1 MRKCQRMGIKGGIT
15 THIIPRDLLVSFMN
29 SIEFSEFILVTLKYI

>member
-1 MRKCQRMGIKGGIT
+1 MRKCQGMGIKGGIT

-29 SIEFSEFILVTLKYI
+29 SIEFSEFILVTL